1 MLVRRLLFGLRAALR
16 GGPDG
21 HDPAHA
27 TLLQSLLGAVVG
39 SGGIRTA
46 IILVGLACHIVQLV
60 VSIRNREK
68 LRDVTDDP

>member
-1 MLVRRLLFGLRAALR
+1 
-16 GGPDG
+16 
-21 HDPAHA
+21 
-27 TLLQSLLGAVVG
+27 VVG